1 MVALQILALS
11 VRVRVLLSQ
20 QKSESPSVSLFYLFL
35 HYHIFEINM
44 KEVLFWIVGIL
55 AVICIA
61 IACVWGGEIATV
73 NSISSVEGNKYL
85 YRMEYKASYDLDDLI
100 SRDIDENAK
109 LLDYVIG
116 RIGKGLPIK
125 IKSAQVADE
134 NGETKTMNCTSFQAA
149 KASGDGFWYG
159 RNYDFFKNPTMVT
172 VSHPKKGY
180 ASIAVSDMSHFG
192 YSLEKLPEGFLASL
206 SCLAS
211 IYAPVDGINEKGLCT
226 SIMALP
232 KQASQQDTP
241 KHNVGTTIIM
251 RLWLDRCATVEEALA
266 LLETVDVRHDAAVG
280 SGYHYMVA
288 DASGD
293 CAVVEFDKEDG
304 WKTMIVRKPAGENS
318 MLVTNHLLSEK
329 YYTTVPDEAVG
340 NPHSKSWWRYET
352 AGAYLREHD
361 GKLSL
366 EEAQE
371 CLSLVHW
378 KDLVW
383 DNGLVEDTQYS
394 NVYDQQN
401 ITLALRNWNDYDT
414 TRVFGL

>member
-1 MVALQILALS
+1 
-11 VRVRVLLSQ
+11 
-20 QKSESPSVSLFYLFL
+20 
-35 HYHIFEINM
+35 M
-44 KEVLFWIVGIL
+44 KKVLFWIIGIL
-55 AVICIA
+55 AALCIA
-61 IACVWGGEIATV
+61 VACIWGGEIA
-73 NSISSVEGNKYL
+73 SIRSIAQVDGNPYL
-85 YRMEYKASYDLDDLI
+85 YKMEYKASYDLDDLI
-100 SRDIDENAK
+100 ANDIDENAE

-116 RIGKGLPIK
+116 RIGKGLPLK

-134 NGETKTMNCTSFQAA
+134 NGEMATLNCTSFQAKQA
-149 KASGDGFWYG
+149 DGDGFWYG

-172 VSHPKKGY
+172 LSHPKKGY

-192 YSLEKLPEGFLASL
+192 YSLEKLPDSFLSAL
-206 SCLAS
+206 SCLAAV
-211 IYAPVDGINEKGLCT
+211 YAPVDGINEKGLCT

-241 KHNVGTTIIM
+241 KHDVGTTIIM
-251 RLWLDRCATVEEALA
+251 RLWLDRCATVQEALD

-288 DASGD
+288 DANGD

-304 WKTMIVRKPAGENS
+304 WKTLIVRKDPAENA

-329 YYTTVPDEAVG
+329 YYTTEPDPAVG

-352 AGAYLREHD
+352 AGAYLQEHN
-361 GKLSL
+361 GILSL
-366 EEAQE
+366 EQAQE

-383 DNGLVEDTQYS
+383 EDGTVEDTQYS
-394 NVYDQQN
+394 NVYDQSA
-401 ITLALRNWNDYDT
+401 ITLALRNWNDYET
-414 TRVFGL
+414 THHFQL

>member
-1 MVALQILALS
+1 MKKVIL
-11 VRVRVLLSQ
+11 
-20 QKSESPSVSLFYLFL
+20 
-35 HYHIFEINM
+35 
-44 KEVLFWIVGIL
+44 WIVGII
-55 AVICIA
+55 AAICIA
-61 IACVWGGEIATV
+61 IACIWGGEIATI
-73 NSISSVEGNKYL
+73 NSIASVGGNQYL
-85 YRMEYKASYDLDDLI
+85 YRMEYKAAYDLDDLI
-100 SRDIDENAK
+100 SKDIDENAE

-116 RIGKGLPIK
+116 RIGKGLPLK

-134 NGETKTMNCTSFQAA
+134 NGDMQTMNCTSFQAA
-149 KASGDGFWYG
+149 KATGDGFWYG

-192 YSLEKLPEGFLASL
+192 YSLEKLPSGFVASL

-211 IYAPVDGINEKGLCT
+211 VYAPVDGINEKGLCT

-232 KQASQQDTP
+232 KQASQQDTE
-241 KHNVGTTIIM
+241 KHDVGTTIIM
-251 RLWLDRCATVEEALA
+251 RLWLDRCATVDEALE

-304 WKTMIVRKPAGENS
+304 WKTMIVRKDPSANY

-352 AGAYLREHD
+352 AGAYLNEHN
-361 GKLSL
+361 GVLTL

-371 CLSLVHW
+371 CLALVHW

-383 DNGLVEDTQYS
+383 DNGMVEDTQYS
-394 NVYDQQN
+394 NVYDQKN
-401 ITLALRNWNDYDT
+401 ITLSLRNWNEYEAT
-414 TRVFGL
+414 CTFGL